1 MDREFDAIIIG
12 AGPAGASTAI
22 LLARAGWRV
31 AVVEKAVYPHRNVS
45 GECIAAGNFPLLAAL
60 GVGDAVGHFAGPP
73 LRRVAVMHGERT
85 ISAELP
91 RFAAGGAPWGRALGR
106 EHLDA
111 LLLDQA
117 RRAGATVLQPWAART
132 VRSEPGHVSCGI
144 AEVHSAVRATLT
156 APVLVAAHGSWET
169 APGAYDWAPEVQQGS
184 DLFAFKA
191 SFRHVGL
198 DAGLLPVMC
207 FGDGYGGM
215 VPAGDAT
222 ATVAFCMR
230 RDRLAACRKAL
241 PDRRAAEAA
250 LAYVTHA
257 CAGMRRMLQG
267 AEQQGPWL
275 SAGPIRPGIRIA
287 RQGSRCFLVG
297 NAAGEAHPIIGEGMS
312 MAIQSAWML
321 AQRLIRHGRQSA
333 REESLTL
340 LQRDYARAWRRSF
353 APRIRLASLFAHLA
367 MHPRLA
373 GCAAPVIERFPQL
386 LTHAARWSGKV
397 NAVTLQPTALPLT
410 AAG

>member
-1 MDREFDAIIIG
+1 MGCDFDAIVIG

-31 AVVEKAVYPHRNVS
+31 AVVEKAVYPRRKVC

-60 GVGDAVGHFAGPP
+60 GVGDAVGQLAGPP

-91 RFAAGGAPWGRALGR
+91 RFADGGAPWGRALGR

-111 LLLDQA
+111 LLLEQA
-117 RRAGATVLQPWAART
+117 RRAGATVFQPWAART
-132 VRSEPGHVSCGI
+132 VRSEPGHVSCGV
-144 AEVHSAVRATLT
+144 AEVHSAARATLT

-169 APGAYDWAPEVQQGS
+169 APGVYDWAPDVQKSS

-191 SFRHVGL
+191 SFRQVDL
-198 DAGLLPVMC
+198 DPGLLPVMC

-215 VPAGDAT
+215 VLAGDAST
-222 ATVAFCMR
+222 TLAFCIR

-250 LAYVTHA
+250 LAYVTQA
-257 CAGMRRMLQG
+257 CAGTRRMLAG

-275 SAGPIRPGIRIA
+275 SAGPIRPGIRIS

-321 AQRLIRHGRQSA
+321 AHKLIRHGRQAA
-333 REESLTL
+333 REDPFAV
-340 LQRDYARAWRRSF
+340 LQREYARDWRRSF
-353 APRIRLASLFAHLA
+353 APRIHLASLFAHLA

-373 GCAAPVIERFPQL
+373 GCTAPLIERFPQL

-397 NAVTLQPTALPLT
+397 NAVTLKPDDFPL
-410 AAG
+410 AVPG